1 VVTINGVE
9 YTEDQLSDEQKYLLA
24 QVQDIDIKLKSL
36 QFQADQL
43 VAAKNVFSDKLVE
56 SVKESEDE

>member
-1 VVTINGVE
+1 MVTINGVE

>member
-1 VVTINGVE
+1 MVTINGVE

-24 QVQDIDIKLKSL
+24 QVQDIDVKLKSL

>member
-1 VVTINGVE
+1 LVTINGVE
-9 YTEDQLSDEQKYLLA
+9 YTEDQLTDEQKYLLA
-24 QVQDIDIKLKSL
+24 QVQDIDVKLKSL

>member
-1 VVTINGVE
+1 ME

-24 QVQDIDIKLKSL
+24 QVQDIDVKLKSL

>member
-1 VVTINGVE
+1 MVTINGVE

-24 QVQDIDIKLKSL
+24 QVQDIDVKLKSL

-43 VAAKNVFSDKLVE
+43 VAAKNVFADKLVE